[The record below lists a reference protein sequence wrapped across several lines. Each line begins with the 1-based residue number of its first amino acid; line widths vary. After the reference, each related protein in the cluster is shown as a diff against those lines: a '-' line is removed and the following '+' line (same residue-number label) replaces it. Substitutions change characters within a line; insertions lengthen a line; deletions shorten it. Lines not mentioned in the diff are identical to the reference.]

1 MQWVRV
7 GWGGG
12 VFTQQSSV
20 QYDVYRVFA
29 CRWNRLAVASDQ
41 AASTNDEQV
50 EFSGPLS
57 KVATI
62 GTQLL
67 VLYREASL
75 IQG

>member
-1 MQWVRV
+1 MTYTGCLCV
-7 GWGGG
+7 GGTTTHMHLW
-12 VFTQQSSV
+12 
-20 QYDVYRVFA
+20 
-29 CRWNRLAVASDQ
+29 WNRLAVASDQ

>member
-1 MQWVRV
+1 MRLW
-7 GWGGG
+7 
-12 VFTQQSSV
+12 
-20 QYDVYRVFA
+20 
-29 CRWNRLAVASDQ
+29 WNRLAVASDQ